1 MKRFLNADFEKFC
14 KNIAKKTE
22 AYAGTA
28 DVAGFLGDYPVLLSV
43 SMFKGRSRVLLEY
56 CSADNDD
63 DHDAAWVKVHNFES
77 GTYIER
83 FYLSDPEGA
92 ADFIISHSKKAL
104 A

>member
-43 SMFKGRSRVLLEY
+43 SMFKERSRVLLEY
-56 CSADNDD
+56 CSADNGDN
-63 DHDAAWVKVHNFES
+63 DAAWVKVHNFES
-77 GTYIER
+77 GTYIKQ
-83 FYLSDPEGA
+83 FYISDAEGA
-92 ADFIISHSKKAL
+92 ADFIIGHSKA
-104 A
+104 